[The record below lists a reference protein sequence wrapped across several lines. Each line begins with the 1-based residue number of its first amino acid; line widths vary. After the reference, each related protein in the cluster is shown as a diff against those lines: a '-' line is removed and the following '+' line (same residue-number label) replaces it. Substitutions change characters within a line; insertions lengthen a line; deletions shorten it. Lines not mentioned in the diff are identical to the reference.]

1 MPHCNRLCNMIMW
14 MLSLS
19 FSFIGFQSYELLSE
33 IGLEGVLIIITS
45 LNIILLV
52 TAFLF
57 SSDHSAQ
64 VPCKEVL
71 LYGWRETNDTYTVSK
86 AITLFACNGRNA
98 FIPTTY
104 LF

>member
-1 MPHCNRLCNMIMW
+1 MLHCNGLCNMIMW

-52 TAFLF
+52 TVFLF
-57 SSDHSAQ
+57 GSDHPAQ

-71 LYGWRETNDTYTVSK
+71 LYGWRETNDT
-86 AITLFACNGRNA
+86 
-98 FIPTTY
+98 
-104 LF
+104 